1 MEGEG
6 DFVSTFGV
14 NHKRICMCQCSFSV
28 LSGPLD
34 AGSYPSVVM
43 IDTGCCFFMDPTV
56 LNLYLEDRSILHHR
70 HDVSDTRLDW

>member
-1 MEGEG
+1 MMYESTMEGEG

-34 AGSYPSVVM
+34 AGSYSSVVM
-43 IDTGCCFFMDPTV
+43 INTGSNV
-56 LNLYLEDRSILHHR
+56 LYCTKLVPRGQEHSPSLS
-70 HDVSDTRLDW
+70 